1 MILKNPNDLV
11 RLIKS
16 DTNLL
21 NREIASVAHVYRC
34 TVSNWL
40 LNHETINV
48 RHFQTL
54 LNAYGYKIAI
64 DGREVDF
71 NNIHEWLAEEVN
83 LCDMTLKEFA
93 CEIEVDKNIIYKSNI
108 SWETFDKIIEYFG
121 YDVEIISPSKS
132 IGLDA

>member
-16 DTNLL
+16 DTRLL
-21 NREIASVAHVYRC
+21 NREIASSIHVSRA
-34 TVSNWL
+34 TISDWL
-40 LNHETINV
+40 LDNETINA
-48 RHFQTL
+48 RNFKAL

-83 LCDMTLKEFA
+83 LCGMTLREFA
-93 CEIEVDKNIIYKSNI
+93 CEIEVNKKIIYKSNI

-121 YDVEIISPSKS
+121 YDVEIISPSKD
-132 IGLDA
+132 LDA